1 MRHAARRRVR
11 RTLAAGKLDAMYF
24 LMAASEEPLRSLRP
38 SRAALISSEYFGPS
52 VFVVFL
58 AGGIVICAQK
68 RRCVVVSVQAG
79 SGPNSRA
86 TGRQGEA
93 SGGAVGGP
101 RCSVTRAAAVR
112 PRVLQARQCRCGA
125 HFVRVVNQREK
136 QKSFFPGRE
145 IIHTCAGLRV
155 RARIRALSQR
165 ATPQRAPRRD
175 GAVEAER

>member
-112 PRVLQARQCRCGA
+112 PRVLQAANAGAERTSCG
-125 HFVRVVNQREK
+125 VVNQREK
-136 QKSFFPGRE
+136 QKSFFEGRE
-145 IIHTCAGLRV
+145 IMRHTRPFPT
-155 RARIRALSQR
+155 ALSRVFTSAAAAAR
-165 ATPQRAPRRD
+165 ARRD

>member
-1 MRHAARRRVR
+1 MR

-112 PRVLQARQCRCGA
+112 PRVLQARQCRCGT
-125 HFVRVVNQREK
+125 HFVGVVNQREK
-136 QKSFFPGRE
+136 HKSFFEGRE
-145 IIHTCAGLRV
+145 IIHT
-155 RARIRALSQR
+155 
-165 ATPQRAPRRD
+165 
-175 GAVEAER
+175 